1 MSDFSG
7 GAPLWAR
14 FINSATGQEQWRDSR
29 AWVVPPGSERLPPPA
44 GAREGCPLP
53 YDWEHRSYAALDVE
67 TTGLD
72 SFRDRVIE
80 IGLVLFSFDGE
91 SALVEEKTWASL
103 VNPGIPI
110 PASAT
115 AIHGITDLDI
125 SSSPF
130 FREIAGELASLL
142 AGRVMVAHNA
152 PFDAGFVTE
161 EYLRIG
167 SPSPIL
173 EIADSLVLLRQAVPH
188 LFSYSLGKAA
198 IVLGVDTGTS
208 HRALDDARTC
218 MHLFVRSARKLAWSC
233 P

>member
-14 FINSATGQEQWRDSR
+14 FVNPSTQPVKRSALG
-29 AWVVPPGSERLPPPA
+29 AWVVPAGSERLPPPP
-44 GAREGCPLP
+44 GASQDCPIP
-53 YDWEHRSYAALDVE
+53 FDWDRRSYAALDVE

-72 SFRDRVIE
+72 AFRDRVVE
-80 IGLVLFSFDGE
+80 IGIVSFSFDREG
-91 SALVEEKTWASL
+91 ALIEEKSWASL

-125 SSSPF
+125 SASPF
-130 FREIAGELASLL
+130 FRELCDDLASLL
-142 AGRVMVAHNA
+142 DGKVMVAHNA
-152 PFDAGFVTE
+152 PFDAGFIGE
-161 EYLRIG
+161 EFSRIG
-167 SPSPIL
+167 RSAPFS
-173 EIADSLVLLRQAVPH
+173 EIADTLILLRQAVPN
-188 LFSYSLGKAA
+188 LLSYNLGKAA
-198 IVLGVDTGTS
+198 YVLGVNTGTS

-218 MHLFVRSARKLAWSC
+218 MHLFAHSARKLSGAC